1 MKFENLS
8 RRPLSSQLVVQR
20 RWLLP
25 FARPVSPG
33 WLGSPSKINGCP
45 CTLQTLFICVTPF
58 QPTTAVSYAL
68 SSIPYDS
75 LPFLSVPQSTQSTA
89 TATGHRYSTTTPRL
103 HGQTEALRRSVRHG
117 AGPARLAGAVV
128 PSLGPPAGLVDSGG
142 QVGDRDPLRPVAKD
156 FVRGKRRQSRH
167 RVRGSKTRPQR
178 CG

>member
-1 MKFENLS
+1 M
-8 RRPLSSQLVVQR
+8 
-20 RWLLP
+20 P

-156 FVRGKRRQSRH
+156 FVRGNAAKVGIGSVGQKL
-167 RVRGSKTRPQR
+167 VRSDAVDVLQIHLLRACACVCVR
-178 CG
+178 DFA